1 MKGNKKGLFKY
12 TNNIGKVMENMDLL
26 LNSSGA
32 LLEKDIEESLIGL
45 SW

>member
-26 LNSSGA
+26 LSSSGA